1 MWYNGRMIK
10 LTREQTEE
18 AARHPN
24 GVECQGDGI
33 EKTFVIVDVDV
44 MRQMQ
49 DALAR
54 NDLAAIQAGIDDMEA
69 GRIQPAAEAHRH
81 GREELFS
88 RFQQ

>member
-1 MWYNGRMIK
+1 MIR

-24 GVECQGDGI
+24 GVECRGEGN

-54 NDLAAIQAGIDDMEA
+54 SDHAAIQAGIDDMEA
-69 GRIQPAAEAHRH
+69 GKMQPVAEAHRH
-81 GREELFS
+81 GREKLVS